1 MSLSNDIWEIPAQ
14 TTDIEGLD
22 AQGRPDPAY
31 AEAIG
36 LVPARPGMRA
46 LSTILE
52 LIVALIIATPGTIAG
67 VNLLMLVSSSGT
79 AGLLGRKDLIW
90 ILLPLIVSY
99 VLMFVFT
106 LVQLILHG
114 LKGVT
119 LGKAV
124 VGIRTVNVRTL
135 EKPGF
140 WRGAVVR
147 YLILVAS
154 FVVPVIGPLLVI
166 ALSPLFDPERR
177 GRGWPDRAAA
187 TWLVDVR
194 RGLNPYD
201 GKRMRIARKQ
211 ITTEVHE
218 AAPELPSL
226 ATPVDRDAPAVYV
239 PTGRFSGGVVG
250 AHRAAASAPGTP
262 AASAAPVAPVAGV
275 PSLATPPA
283 GPGPDTASPAKP
295 VPGPAGAPSASAPA
309 STTATGFA
317 PPAAPAAPATAAWQ
331 PPTIAPVAAAA
342 PVTAPAGTP
351 APAPVHA
358 PAPAPAHAPAPAP
371 SPTTLPASDSP
382 RAILVIDNGERV
394 EVRAATLIGR
404 APAAGP
410 STGSGTDPSTG
421 SGNGDGEVQLV
432 RVPDETRSVSK
443 THVAILLS
451 RRGVVAVD
459 RGSTNGSSI
468 VRDGAEHPLTP
479 GHPAEL
485 RAGDVLRFGDRSLR
499 VEQA

>member
-31 AEAIG
+31 AQAIG
-36 LVPARPGMRA
+36 LVPARAGARV
-46 LSTILE
+46 LSTLIE
-52 LIVALIIATPGTIAG
+52 LVVALVIATPGAIAG
-67 VNLLMLVSSSGT
+67 TNLVLQGVADPT
-79 AGLLGRKDLIW
+79 ALLARTDLIW

-99 VLMFVFT
+99 ALMFVYT

-119 LGKAV
+119 LGKAAC
-124 VGIRTVNVRTL
+124 GIRTVNVRTL

-147 YLILVAS
+147 YLILAAS
-154 FVVPVIGPLLVI
+154 FVVPAVGPLLVI

-250 AHRAAASAPGTP
+250 AHRAAAPVAVASGAP
-262 AASAAPVAPVAGV
+262 AAASGANAGAGAPVAAV
-275 PSLATPPA
+275 PSLATPA
-283 GPGPDTASPAKP
+283 G
-295 VPGPAGAPSASAPA
+295 GPAPAPATPAPAAPAAAAPALAAPAAAPA
-309 STTATGFA
+309 STGAPAGGFA
-317 PPAAPAAPATAAWQ
+317 PPATPAAAAWQ
-331 PPTIAPVAAAA
+331 PPTIAPVE
-342 PVTAPAGTP
+342 TP
-351 APAPVHA
+351 AA
-358 PAPAPAHAPAPAP
+358 PAPAQAPE
-371 SPTTLPASDSP
+371 TASGPDAP
-382 RAILVIDNGERV
+382 RAILVIDNGERI
-394 EVRAATLIGR
+394 EVRTATLIGR
-404 APAAGP
+404 APA
-410 STGSGTDPSTG
+410 T
-421 SGNGDGEVQLV
+421 GDGDGDARLV

>member
-14 TTDIEGLD
+14 ITDIEGLD

-31 AEAIG
+31 AQAIG
-36 LVPARPGMRA
+36 LVPARAGMRV
-46 LSTILE
+46 LSTLLE
-52 LIVALIIATPGTIAG
+52 LVVALVIAIPGTIAST
-67 VNLLMLVSSSGT
+67 NLVLSSAADP
-79 AGLLGRKDLIW
+79 AGLLARKDLIW

-99 VLMFVFT
+99 VLMLVFT

-124 VGIRTVNVRTL
+124 FGIRTVNVRTL

-147 YLILVAS
+147 YLILAVS
-154 FVVPVIGPLLVI
+154 FLVLLIGPLLVI
-166 ALSPLFDPERR
+166 ALSPLFDAERR
-177 GRGWPDRAAA
+177 GRGWPDRVAA

-218 AAPELPSL
+218 AAPVLPSL
-226 ATPVDRDAPAVYV
+226 ATPTDRDAPAVYV

-250 AHRAAASAPGTP
+250 AHRATAPAP
-262 AASAAPVAPVAGV
+262 AAPAAPAAPVMGAL
-275 PSLATPPA
+275 SLATPPA
-283 GPGPDTASPAKP
+283 GPAPMAP
-295 VPGPAGAPSASAPA
+295 VSAAPA
-309 STTATGFA
+309 PADPAPAERFA
-317 PPAAPAAPATAAWQ
+317 PPAEPAAAPWQ
-331 PPTIAPVAAAA
+331 PPTIAPVAPAAA
-342 PVTAPAGTP
+342 PVTQAQAPAP
-351 APAPVHA
+351 AQAQAQAPAPVPALASASAPAAAQAPAEPTAPASAPQPAAA
-358 PAPAPAHAPAPAP
+358 PAP
-371 SPTTLPASDSP
+371 DGP
-382 RAILVIDNGERV
+382 RAVLVIDNGERV

-404 APAAGP
+404 APAV
-410 STGSGTDPSTG
+410 
-421 SGNGDGEVQLV
+421 GDGEGEAQLV

-468 VRDGAEHPLTP
+468 VREGAEHPLTP

>member
-14 TTDIEGLD
+14 ITDIEGLD

-31 AEAIG
+31 AQAIG
-36 LVPARPGMRA
+36 LVPARTGMRV
-46 LSTILE
+46 LSTLLE
-52 LIVALIIATPGTIAG
+52 LVVALVIAVPGTIAG
-67 VNLLMLVSSSGT
+67 TNLVLLSAADP
-79 AGLLGRKDLIW
+79 AGLLARKDLIW

-99 VLMFVFT
+99 ALMLIYT

-124 VGIRTVNVRTL
+124 AGIRTVNVRTL

-147 YLILVAS
+147 YLILAAS
-154 FVVPVIGPLLVI
+154 FLVPLIGPLLVI
-166 ALSPLFDPERR
+166 ALSPLFDAERR
-177 GRGWPDRAAA
+177 GRGWPDRVAA
-187 TWLVDVR
+187 TWLVDIR

-218 AAPELPSL
+218 AAPALPSL
-226 ATPVDRDAPAVYV
+226 ATPTDRDAPAVYV

-250 AHRAAASAPGTP
+250 AHRAAAATP
-262 AASAAPVAPVAGV
+262 SPSAAPAPSAVPGAPVVGV
-275 PSLATPPA
+275 PSLATPT
-283 GPGPDTASPAKP
+283 TAQ
-295 VPGPAGAPSASAPA
+295 VGPAGSAPA
-309 STTATGFA
+309 VPAPAPADSGAPASAVAPSMPAPAASPPASISAGGFA
-317 PPAAPAAPATAAWQ
+317 PATASGEAAWQ
-331 PPTIAPVAAAA
+331 PPTIAPVVAPAA
-342 PVTAPAGTP
+342 PAAPASAAVP
-351 APAPVHA
+351 AASAAPAVPDA
-358 PAPAPAHAPAPAP
+358 
-371 SPTTLPASDSP
+371 P
-382 RAILVIDNGERV
+382 RAVLVIDNGERV

-404 APAAGP
+404 APAASPSAGAGADA
-410 STGSGTDPSTG
+410 STGSATG
-421 SGNGDGEVQLV
+421 EGEVQLV

>member
-31 AEAIG
+31 AQAIG
-36 LVPARPGMRA
+36 LVPARAGMRVMA
-46 LSTILE
+46 TVLE
-52 LIVALIIATPGTIAG
+52 LIVAL
-67 VNLLMLVSSSGT
+67 LVSIPGAV
-79 AGLLGRKDLIW
+79 AGANAMLLSAADPNAFLARKDLIW
-90 ILLPLIVSY
+90 ILLPLLVSF

-119 LGKAV
+119 LGKAAF
-124 VGIRTVNVRTL
+124 GIRTVNVRTL

-147 YLILVAS
+147 YLILAVS
-154 FVVPVIGPLLVI
+154 FAVPLIGPLLVV
-166 ALSPLFDPERR
+166 ALSPLFDAERR

-201 GKRMRIARKQ
+201 AKRMRIARKQ

-218 AAPELPSL
+218 AAPVLPSL

-250 AHRAAASAPGTP
+250 AHRAAAPTP
-262 AASAAPVAPVAGV
+262 AV
-275 PSLATPPA
+275 
-283 GPGPDTASPAKP
+283 
-295 VPGPAGAPSASAPA
+295 SASAPA
-309 STTATGFA
+309 VPA
-317 PPAAPAAPATAAWQ
+317 PVAQAPAAPVPAAPPPAGTAEPAVEPPATAAAPAAWQ
-331 PPTIAPVAAAA
+331 PPEIAPIVGAPAPAAVAPAAA
-342 PVTAPAGTP
+342 PVPDA
-351 APAPVHA
+351 
-358 PAPAPAHAPAPAP
+358 
-371 SPTTLPASDSP
+371 P
-382 RAILVIDNGERV
+382 RAVLVIDNGERV
-394 EVRAATLIGR
+394 EVRTTTLLGR
-404 APAAGP
+404 APAAGAGDAP
-410 STGSGTDPSTG
+410 SPGAPTGESEP
-421 SGNGDGEVQLV
+421 QLV
-432 RVPDETRSVSK
+432 RVADETRSVSK
-443 THVAILLS
+443 THLAILLS

-468 VRDGAEHPLTP
+468 VREGAELPLTP

>member
-14 TTDIEGLD
+14 ITDIEGLD

-31 AEAIG
+31 AQALG
-36 LVPARPGMRA
+36 LVPARTGMRV
-46 LSTILE
+46 LSTLLE
-52 LIVALIIATPGTIAG
+52 LVVALVIAVPGTIAG
-67 VNLLMLVSSSGT
+67 TNLVLLSAADP
-79 AGLLGRKDLIW
+79 AGLLARKDLIW

-99 VLMFVFT
+99 ALMLIYT
-106 LVQLILHG
+106 IVQLILHG

-124 VGIRTVNVRTL
+124 AGIRTVNVRTL

-147 YLILVAS
+147 YLILAVS
-154 FVVPVIGPLLVI
+154 FLVPLIGPLLVI
-166 ALSPLFDPERR
+166 ALSPLFDAERR
-177 GRGWPDRAAA
+177 GRGWPDRVAA

-201 GKRMRIARKQ
+201 AKRMRIARKQ

-218 AAPELPSL
+218 AAPVLPSL
-226 ATPVDRDAPAVYV
+226 ATPTDRDAPAVYV

-250 AHRAAASAPGTP
+250 AHRATAPTP
-262 AASAAPVAPVAGV
+262 SSSGASAAAPAAPGAPFAGV
-275 PSLATPPA
+275 PSLATPASTPVGAAGSAPA
-283 GPGPDTASPAKP
+283 E
-295 VPGPAGAPSASAPA
+295 APSMPAPAASAPA
-309 STTATGFA
+309 STPVGGFA
-317 PPAAPAAPATAAWQ
+317 PPTASGEAAWQ
-331 PPTIAPVAAAA
+331 PPTIAPVEAPAASAVPTA
-342 PVTAPAGTP
+342 SAAPAGP
-351 APAPVHA
+351 AAPAVPVG
-358 PAPAPAHAPAPAP
+358 PA
-371 SPTTLPASDSP
+371 ASDAP
-382 RAILVIDNGERV
+382 RAVLVIDNGERV

-410 STGSGTDPSTG
+410 SAGAGADASTG
-421 SGNGDGEVQLV
+421 SATGEGEVQLV

-451 RRGVVAVD
+451 GRGVVAVD

-468 VRDGAEHPLTP
+468 VREGAEHPLTP

>member
-31 AEAIG
+31 AQSIG
-36 LVPARPGMRA
+36 LVPARGGMRA
-46 LSTILE
+46 AATLLE
-52 LIVALIIATPGTIAG
+52 ALVAIVLAAPGALAGT
-67 VNLLMLVSSSGT
+67 NLVLLAAADPQGLV
-79 AGLLGRKDLIW
+79 ARKDLIW
-90 ILLPLIVSY
+90 ILLPLIISS
-99 VLMFVFT
+99 VLMLVFT

-119 LGKAV
+119 LGKAAF
-124 VGIRTVNVRTL
+124 GIRTVNVRTL

-147 YLILVAS
+147 YLILAAS
-154 FVVPVIGPLLVI
+154 FVVPLVGPLLVV
-166 ALSPLFDPERR
+166 ALSPLFDAERR
-177 GRGWPDRAAA
+177 GRGWPDRIA
-187 TWLVDVR
+187 TTWMVDVR

-211 ITTEVHE
+211 VTAEVHE
-218 AAPELPSL
+218 AAPALPSL

-250 AHRAAASAPGTP
+250 AHRASTP
-262 AASAAPVAPVAGV
+262 AA
-275 PSLATPPA
+275 
-283 GPGPDTASPAKP
+283 
-295 VPGPAGAPSASAPA
+295 APSASA
-309 STTATGFA
+309 T
-317 PPAAPAAPATAAWQ
+317 PAAPAVLGSAPVPPVLGSAPATPQTPASAPASAPQSTSTATESTFAPPQAPPAAWQ
-331 PPTIAPVAAAA
+331 PPVIAPEQAA
-342 PVTAPAGTP
+342 P
-351 APAPVHA
+351 APASVAPAAAA
-358 PAPAPAHAPAPAP
+358 PAPAPAPAPAATP
-371 SPTTLPASDSP
+371 DPAPGGP
-382 RAILVIDNGERV
+382 RAILVIDNGERI
-394 EVRAATLIGR
+394 EVRRPTLIGR
-404 APAAGP
+404 AP
-410 STGSGTDPSTG
+410 STGQ
-421 SGNGDGEVQLV
+421 GEGEAQLV

-443 THVAILLS
+443 THLAILLS

-468 VRDGAEHPLTP
+468 MRDGAEHPLTP

>member
-14 TTDIEGLD
+14 ITDIEGLD

-31 AEAIG
+31 AQAIG
-36 LVPARPGMRA
+36 LVPARAGMRG
-46 LSTILE
+46 LSTLLE
-52 LIVALIIATPGTIAG
+52 LVVALVIAIPGTIAG
-67 VNLLMLVSSSGT
+67 TNLVLSNAADP
-79 AGLLGRKDLIW
+79 AGLLARKDLIW

-99 VLMFVFT
+99 VLMLVFT

-124 VGIRTVNVRTL
+124 FGIRTVNVRTL

-147 YLILVAS
+147 YLILALS
-154 FVVPVIGPLLVI
+154 FLVPLIGPLLVI
-166 ALSPLFDPERR
+166 ALSPLFDAERR
-177 GRGWPDRAAA
+177 GRGWPDRVAA

-218 AAPELPSL
+218 AAPVLPSL
-226 ATPVDRDAPAVYV
+226 ATPTDRDAPAVYV

-250 AHRAAASAPGTP
+250 AHRAAAPALAAPAAPAAPG
-262 AASAAPVAPVAGV
+262 APVMGA
-275 PSLATPPA
+275 PSLATPPVGPAPMAPVSAAPAPA
-283 GPGPDTASPAKP
+283 GP
-295 VPGPAGAPSASAPA
+295 APA
-309 STTATGFA
+309 ERFA
-317 PPAAPAAPATAAWQ
+317 PPAEPAAWQ
-331 PPTIAPVAAAA
+331 PPTIAPVAPAEA
-342 PVTAPAGTP
+342 PVTQAPAQAQAQAQAPVQAPASASAPAAAQAPAAPTAP
-351 APAPVHA
+351 ASAPQPASAPAP
-358 PAPAPAHAPAPAP
+358 
-371 SPTTLPASDSP
+371 DGP
-382 RAILVIDNGERV
+382 RAVLVIDNGERV

-404 APAAGP
+404 APAV
-410 STGSGTDPSTG
+410 
-421 SGNGDGEVQLV
+421 GDGEGEAQLV

-468 VRDGAEHPLTP
+468 VREGAEHPLTP

-485 RAGDVLRFGDRSLR
+485 RAGDMLRFGDRSLR